1 VNHRLSLI
9 YHQNGKQ
16 IFLGLLAWTLILF
29 AIFQVL
35 NTSLITPAA
44 PAGIVSHQF
53 AWTVEKAHAILA
65 SWVGRSSLFAAF
77 SLGLDYLFIP
87 SYALTVGLGALLAAG
102 RHSAR
107 LRQLGTWALYG
118 VCTSAL
124 FDALENIGQARQ
136 LLIGD
141 VGAPVIF
148 LTGIC
153 ASIKFG
159 LLLVAILYGVVAGL
173 LPKTR

>member
-9 YHQNGKQ
+9 YHQSGKP

-35 NTSLITPAA
+35 NNSLITPAA

-65 SWVGRSSLFAAF
+65 SWAGRPSLSAAF
-77 SLGLDYLFIP
+77 SLGLDYLFMP
-87 SYALTVGLGALLAAG
+87 SYALTVALGALLAAG
-102 RHSAR
+102 QHSDRMRR
-107 LRQLGTWALYG
+107 LGIWAAYC
-118 VCTSAL
+118 VCAAAL
-124 FDALENIGQARQ
+124 FDGFENVGQAQQ
-136 LLIGD
+136 LLTGL
-141 VGAPVIF
+141 VSAPVVF

-153 ASIKFG
+153 ASFKFG
-159 LLLVAILYGVVAGL
+159 LLLLAILYGAIAGL